1 MTAAALFTIHVEVT
15 TQDGNTL
22 RVSIGNVTKTEGPK
36 VNRGG
41 AMALLP
47 AYSMQQVLFNP
58 WKRMPTGLILSP
70 LL

>member
-36 VNRGG
+36 V
-41 AMALLP
+41 
-47 AYSMQQVLFNP
+47 S
-58 WKRMPTGLILSP
+58 
-70 LL
+70 